1 MDKFL
6 ITGRVC
12 GWDDDCALIVEADN
26 EVEARS
32 LFIDSLRF
40 DEDCGRNIPF
50 DDDQVK
56 EQIFVNTVVTLDF
69 AVEQMIT
76 RGKA

>member
-1 MDKFL
+1 MEQYL

-12 GWDDDCALIVEADN
+12 GWDDDCALIVEALN
-26 EVEARS
+26 EDEARE
-32 LFIDSLRF
+32 LFINSLRF

-50 DDDQVK
+50 NDDQVK
-56 EQIFVNTVVTLDF
+56 DQIFVNSVVTLKF
-69 AVEQMIT
+69 AIEQKIT